1 MAKEPVKSKLPPN
14 IAAIPPE
21 RIAELK
27 KKAKAAVEA
36 EQLKASEDAA
46 YEKILAE
53 ERRALIPSERL
64 ETLTLDFATFTDKV
78 TINGVD
84 HYWHGATVT
93 VPASVAAVLRDQ
105 MFRSWLHQDHVEGKD
120 RMRAYQRQQHII
132 ADPRK
137 GVSIV
142 NA

>member
-1 MAKEPVKSKLPPN
+1 MAKEPVKSKMPPDLAS
-14 IAAIPPE
+14 IKPDRVE
-21 RIAELK
+21 ELRR
-27 KKAKAAVEA
+27 KARAAVEA
-36 EQLKASEDAA
+36 EQLKASEDAL
-46 YEKILAE
+46 YEKILKE
-53 ERRALIPSERL
+53 ERRSRIPEERL
-64 ETLTLDFATFTDKV
+64 ETLTLDFAPFTDKV

-84 HYWHGATVT
+84 HYWHGTTVT
-93 VPASVAAVLRDQ
+93 VPASVASVLRDQ